1 MGTLIKGKFLR
12 RYKRFLVD
20 VELEDG
26 KIIVAHCTNT
36 GSLKSCIVPGAEVM
50 VSKANNPQRKTQFTW
65 EMIKI
70 NGSWVGINTNTANV
84 IAYELLRDG
93 RIKGFEN
100 LTVLKRE
107 VKFDQS
113 RFDIYAERGEEKIF
127 IEVKN
132 VTYKDGD
139 FARFPDA
146 ITKRGQ
152 KHIQQ
157 LLKAKEQGYRVA
169 LFFIVQRTDVEIFAP
184 AWDIDPEYSQ
194 MLSNAVSHGVEIYP
208 LQIRITP
215 QGYDL
220 VRIMKYDLEPKGEKS
235 NFC

>member
-1 MGTLIKGKFLR
+1 MDGFVKGKFLR

-26 KIIVAHCTNT
+26 QIVVAHCTNT
-36 GSLKSCIVPGAEVM
+36 GSLKSCIVPGADVIL
-50 VSKANNPQRKTQFTW
+50 SKADNPQRKTRFTW

-84 IAYELLRDG
+84 IAYEILRDG
-93 RIKGFEN
+93 LLKDFSH
-100 LTVLKRE
+100 LTLLKRE

-113 RFDIYAERGEEKIF
+113 RFDIYAERGAEKIF

-139 FARFPDA
+139 YARFPDA
-146 ITKRGQ
+146 PTVRGQ

-157 LLKAKEQGYRVA
+157 LLKARSQGYRVA
-169 LFFIVQRTDVEIFAP
+169 LFFVVQRTDVEIFAP
-184 AWDIDPEYSQ
+184 AWDIDPVYSRL
-194 MLSNAVSHGVEIYP
+194 LSQAAKSGVGIYP

-215 QGYDL
+215 QGYEF
-220 VRIMKYDLEPKGEKS
+220 VKVMEYEI
-235 NFC
+235 

>member
-1 MGTLIKGKFLR
+1 MCDFVKGKFLR

-26 KIIVAHCTNT
+26 QIVVAHCTNT
-36 GSLKSCIVPGAEVM
+36 GSLKSCIVPGAEVIL
-50 VSKANNPQRKTQFTW
+50 SRAGNPQRKTRFTW

-70 NGSWVGINTNTANV
+70 NGAWVGINTNTANV
-84 IAYELLRDG
+84 IAYELLRNGQLKEFSD
-93 RIKGFEN
+93 
-100 LTVLKRE
+100 LTLLKRE

-132 VTYKDGD
+132 VTYRDGD
-139 FARFPDA
+139 YARFPDA
-146 ITKRGQ
+146 PTTRGQ

-157 LLKAKEQGYRVA
+157 LLKARSQGYRVA
-169 LFFIVQRTDVEIFAP
+169 LFFIVQRTDVKVFAP
-184 AWDIDPEYSQ
+184 AWDIDPVYSRL
-194 MLSNAVSHGVEIYP
+194 LSQAAKSGVEIYP

-215 QGYDL
+215 SGYDL
-220 VRIMKYDLEPKGEKS
+220 VRVMEFEL
-235 NFC
+235 